1 MLAKHEENDALIVQL
16 LQNDATVEK
25 GFKLLVESYSQ
36 RLYWHIRSIV
46 KNHQDADDV
55 VQNTFIKIFKG
66 IKGFKADSKLYT
78 WLYRI
83 ATNESLTF
91 LKRKK
96 QTASMEEVSTLNHTA
111 PSFHDEE
118 STIKKLKIAISLLPE
133 KQRIVF
139 NLRYFEEMPYQDI
152 AAITNTSIGGLKA
165 NYHHA
170 VKKLITFLKQQNIH

>member
-1 MLAKHEENDALIVQL
+1 MPESFKNDALIVRL
-16 LQNDATVEK
+16 LQNDATADK

-46 KNHQDADDV
+46 KNHHDANDV

-66 IKGFKADSKLYT
+66 IKSFKAESKLYT

-96 QTASMEEVSTLNHTA
+96 STSSMDDGALQIKIA
-111 PSFHDEE
+111 PSFHDEND
-118 STIKKLKIAISLLPE
+118 TIEKLKNALELLPE
-133 KQRIVF
+133 KQKLVF
-139 NLRYFEEMPYQDI
+139 NLRYYEEMTYQDI
-152 AAITNTSIGGLKA
+152 SEITGTSIGGLKA
-165 NYHHA
+165 SYHHA
-170 VKKLITFLKQQNIH
+170 VKKLKKHLTNKSIL

>member
-1 MLAKHEENDALIVQL
+1 MPKKIENDALIVQL
-16 LQNDATVEK
+16 LQNDETIEK
-25 GFKLLVESYSQ
+25 GFRLLVENYSQ

-66 IKGFKADSKLYT
+66 IKGFKSDAKLYT

-96 QTASMEEVSTLNHTA
+96 QTTSMDEVSSFNHTA
-111 PSFHDEE
+111 PAFLDEKN
-118 STIKKLKIAISLLPE
+118 TLTNLKIAIELLPE
-133 KQRIVF
+133 KQKLVF
-139 NLRYFEEMPYQDI
+139 NLRYFEEMTYLDI
-152 AAITNTSIGGLKA
+152 SEITGTSIGGLKA
-165 NYHHA
+165 SYHHA
-170 VKKLITFLKQQNIH
+170 IKKLKTYLKTNNIH